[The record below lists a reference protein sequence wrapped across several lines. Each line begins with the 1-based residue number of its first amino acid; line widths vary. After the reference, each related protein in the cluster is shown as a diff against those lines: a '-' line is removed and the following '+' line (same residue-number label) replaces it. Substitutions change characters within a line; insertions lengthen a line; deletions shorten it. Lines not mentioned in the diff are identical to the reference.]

1 MNVRQEDLVYEKNRY
16 LTEFML
22 YFVMRTLINGL

>member
-1 MNVRQEDLVYEKNRY
+1 MRY

-22 YFVMRTLINGL
+22 INYRIAK